1 MEDERVCESC
11 SYWEAVG
18 DPSYGF
24 CHRFAPRP
32 IVVLP
37 DEFGSRH
44 AISLWAKTEAIDWC
58 GEYAS
63 RTVSRSKVES
73 VK

>member
-11 SYWEAVG
+11 SYWESSGTTGSYGEEV
-18 DPSYGF
+18 YGF

-37 DEFGSRH
+37 DEFGSKRP
-44 AISLWAKTEAIDWC
+44 ISLWAKTAAIDWC
-58 GEYAS
+58 GEYAPRG
-63 RTVSRSKVES
+63 RT
-73 VK
+73 